1 MSSFFKRLGGLL
13 LVRACYSAKRKDFLS
28 GSVCT
33 VPLSGNCSSLGICQ
47 AQQTPNPVLFRP
59 CRVLVAQRRG
69 HWAV

>member
-28 GSVCT
+28 GSMCT
-33 VPLSGNCSSLGICQ
+33 VPLSGNCFSLGICQ